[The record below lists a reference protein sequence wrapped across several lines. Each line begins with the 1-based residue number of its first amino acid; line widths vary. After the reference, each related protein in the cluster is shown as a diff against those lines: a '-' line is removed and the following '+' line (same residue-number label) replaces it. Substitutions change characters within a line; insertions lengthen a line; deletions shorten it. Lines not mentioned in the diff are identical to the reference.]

1 MIKKIT
7 IKGEATYPKEGVT
20 FDDLQKVN
28 FIYGGN
34 GTGKTTLS
42 RVLAQP
48 EAFPTCEVVWDD
60 GTAQETVVYNKYFR
74 EKNFQ
79 EEIPGVF
86 TIGEDAVEQMKKL
99 EELREKH
106 EEQERKLRDINYRK
120 REAQQAAESEQKSLI
135 DTLWSKTRKR
145 REELPNCIEAGM
157 TKKEFAKKLVETVKS
172 GLEKQEMH
180 AKDLRRRYATLF
192 GEVEPQTIEPVKMP
206 TEAFEKAKE
215 VEECIVWK
223 ERPWGGD
230 QIEIGKLVKV
240 LGIENWV
247 KKGLELVDKNKLEI
261 CPFCQ
266 SHTIDGF
273 FRHQMEDY
281 FSEDYWQHIETLK
294 TLKEQYEGAASII
307 MMALKDIQNRKD
319 LGEEAEAALNKEL
332 FEAEVEMLKDRLAYN
347 IDFMASKLKEP
358 EITAGFKALTNIEN
372 KLNELVDA
380 ANEKIAEHNSMVEN
394 LVEERKRLKEDV
406 WLYLAMRTEDNIKVG
421 EQIIRKNSRKLNKL
435 AEEEKIVKKEYD
447 QTLEEIKTIEDS
459 LGSVQPTIDRINK
472 LLRQFGFTGF
482 SIQPSMTHKNYYQIE
497 REDGSLALNT
507 LSEGEVTF
515 ITFLYF
521 MQLVKGFGTN
531 VLELKPRVV
540 VIDDPISSLD
550 SNVLFVVST
559 MVRMLIEE
567 VRANKNENGGLTQIF
582 VLTHNVYFHKEATF
596 INSRANK
603 RKDTHHWLLYR
614 QGKTSNVYA
623 YGTENPIK
631 GSYDLLWKVLRDHKN
646 DPGGMDNITL
656 QNTLRRIIE
665 TYFVTFGGQKR
676 NALIPENFGDDP
688 DELTIAS
695 SFAKWFNE
703 GSHDILD
710 DLYVEHP
717 REMNVKY
724 LEFFKQMFERS
735 GHGAHYRMM
744 MREE

>member
-20 FDDLQKVN
+20 FEDLQKVN

-48 EAFPTCEVVWDD
+48 DAFPTCEVVWDD

-157 TKKEFAKKLVETVKS
+157 IKKEFAKKLIETVKG

-180 AKDLRRRYATLF
+180 AKDLRRRYATLY
-192 GEVEPQTIEPVKMP
+192 GEGEPQTIEPVKMP

-358 EITAGFKALTNIEN
+358 EITAGFMALTNIEN

-550 SNVLFVVST
+550 EDAIDIVST
-559 MVRMLIEE
+559 LTNELKEDARTSSSRIEQ
-567 VRANKNENGGLTQIF
+567 VIT
-582 VLTHNVYFHKEATF
+582 LTHNKAYHKLISE
-596 INSRANK
+596 RQK
-603 RKDTHHWLLYR
+603 RKDTHYWKLIKKNGVS
-614 QGKTSNVYA
+614 QVIDCDN
-623 YGTENPIK
+623 ENRVF
-631 GSYDLLWKVLRDHKN
+631 GEYEELWCELREERKAGN
-646 DPGGMDNITL
+646 MRGL
-656 QNTLRRIIE
+656 QNLMRRIIE
-665 TYFVTFGGQKR
+665 NYFVGFGGFEK
-676 NALIPENFGDDP
+676 NKLFKGDYLKDSNDKLIVVS
-688 DELTIAS
+688 L
-695 SFAKWFNE
+695 AKWMDE
-703 GSHDILD
+703 GSHGVTG
-710 DLYVEHP
+710 DLSRGNSEEKVE
-717 REMNVKY
+717 MY
-724 LEFFKQMFERS
+724 FEWFRQLFIKM
-735 GHGAHYRMM
+735 GHEAHYKMM
-744 MREE
+744 MKEE

>member
-20 FDDLQKVN
+20 FEDLQKVN

-48 EAFPTCEVVWDD
+48 ESFPTCEVVWDE
-60 GTAQETVVYNKYFR
+60 GTTQETVVYNKYFR

-106 EEQERKLRDINYRK
+106 EEQERKLLDINYRK

-135 DTLWSKTRKR
+135 DTIWSKTRKR

-157 TKKEFAKKLVETVKS
+157 IKKKFAKKLIETVKG

-192 GEVEPQTIEPVKMP
+192 GEGEPQTIEPVKMP

-347 IDFMASKLKEP
+347 IDF
-358 EITAGFKALTNIEN
+358 
-372 KLNELVDA
+372 
-380 ANEKIAEHNSMVEN
+380 
-394 LVEERKRLKEDV
+394 
-406 WLYLAMRTEDNIKVG
+406 
-421 EQIIRKNSRKLNKL
+421 
-435 AEEEKIVKKEYD
+435 
-447 QTLEEIKTIEDS
+447 TL
-459 LGSVQPTIDRINK
+459 
-472 LLRQFGFTGF
+472 
-482 SIQPSMTHKNYYQIE
+482 
-497 REDGSLALNT
+497 
-507 LSEGEVTF
+507 
-515 ITFLYF
+515 
-521 MQLVKGFGTN
+521 
-531 VLELKPRVV
+531 
-540 VIDDPISSLD
+540 
-550 SNVLFVVST
+550 
-559 MVRMLIEE
+559 
-567 VRANKNENGGLTQIF
+567 
-582 VLTHNVYFHKEATF
+582 
-596 INSRANK
+596 
-603 RKDTHHWLLYR
+603 
-614 QGKTSNVYA
+614 
-623 YGTENPIK
+623 
-631 GSYDLLWKVLRDHKN
+631 
-646 DPGGMDNITL
+646 
-656 QNTLRRIIE
+656 
-665 TYFVTFGGQKR
+665 
-676 NALIPENFGDDP
+676 
-688 DELTIAS
+688 
-695 SFAKWFNE
+695 
-703 GSHDILD
+703 
-710 DLYVEHP
+710 
-717 REMNVKY
+717 
-724 LEFFKQMFERS
+724 
-735 GHGAHYRMM
+735 
-744 MREE
+744 